1 MDRPPGGAL
10 PDHDRFALIGDP
22 DGDGI
27 DAGLGN
33 RFPGGRHRAIENF
46 VGVVLNPP
54 RRRIV
59 LCNLAVGASED
70 SPVLT
75 DHETGRAGGALIDGE
90 YARHRQL
97 IRR

>member
-1 MDRPPGGAL
+1 MAMGSTP
-10 PDHDRFALIGDP
+10 
-22 DGDGI
+22 
-27 DAGLGN
+27 AGCEKMMKDE
-33 RFPGGRHRAIENF
+33 FGRHRAIENF

-59 LCNLAVGASED
+59 LRNLAVGASED